1 MRKMTVKPTRRTWI
15 LIFGLL
21 AAVAVGAWVLKQG
34 AAKRAAAHR
43 PAVALSAGAE
53 QARGALK
60 TRVGR
65 DVDLLYVTEP
75 GAGVVC
81 GYYGR
86 KAEKPGQPVRA
97 ASFVFQNGQVVLG
110 ADKGAE
116 WNAFQK
122 AACGAGW
129 TAQP

>member
-21 AAVAVGAWVLKQG
+21 AAAAVGVWVLKQG
-34 AAKRAAAHR
+34 AAKRAAAQR

-60 TRVGR
+60 TRLGK

-75 GAGVVC
+75 GAQVVC
-81 GYYGR
+81 GYYGL
-86 KAEKPGQPVRA
+86 KATKPGQPVRA
-97 ASFVFQNGQVVLG
+97 SSFVFQNGQVVLG
-110 ADKGAE
+110 ADKGAA

-122 AACGAGW
+122 ATCGAAW